1 MNAAATSLQHEDSEP
16 GASMRRRLAGF
27 VATLHGA
34 GFAIGHAET
43 ADAARVIAS
52 PAADRAEGLCAAL
65 RALFCSR
72 QTELARFD
80 ELFAAFWRGRGMRQA
95 TRIAAHGGQEKA
107 PRRFEPGPSAADSDA
122 GLPERSL
129 AEGPRDGA
137 ADGRGRRGGASAH
150 EALSAKDL
158 RKLGGAQEMAAAII
172 LAERLARRMRA
183 RLTRRER
190 VRARGRRIDLR
201 ATIRRNIGHGGEP
214 FDLAFRRRKSKP
226 LRLVVLLDASG
237 SMELYTGFFVR
248 FVHAIALSFKESEAF
263 LFHTRLAHV
272 SSALRERDPARA
284 LDRLALMA
292 QGVGGGTKIGES
304 LATFNRW
311 HARRVINS
319 RACVMILSD
328 GYDTG
333 EPALLESSMRALR
346 KRCRRIVWLNP
357 LIGWEGYEPS
367 ARGMQAALPH
377 VDLFAAAHNIDSLAA
392 LEPYLARI

>member
-1 MNAAATSLQHEDSEP
+1 MSAALCLVRPDDREP

-27 VATLHGA
+27 ADTLRGA

-43 ADAARVIAS
+43 ADAARLLAS
-52 PAADRAEGLCAAL
+52 PAADRPESLRAAL

-72 QTELARFD
+72 QTDLARFD
-80 ELFAAFWRGRGMRQA
+80 ELFAAFWRGRGVRQA
-95 TRIAAHGGQEKA
+95 TRTATQGGSPA
-107 PRRFEPGPSAADSDA
+107 SRPRFEAGPGGDAATA
-122 GLPERSL
+122 LPERSL
-129 AEGPRDGA
+129 VDSPAEGA
-137 ADGRGRRGGASAH
+137 AEGRGRQGGASQH
-150 EALSAKDL
+150 DALTAKDL
-158 RKLGGAQEMAAAII
+158 RKLGGAEEMAAAIA
-172 LAERLARRMRA
+172 LAERLAQRMRA
-183 RLTRRER
+183 RLTRRDR

-214 FDLAFRRRKSKP
+214 FDLAFRRRKLKP

-237 SMELYTGFFVR
+237 SMELYTGFFIR
-248 FVHAIALSFKESEAF
+248 FMHAVALSFKQSEAF

-272 SSALRERDPARA
+272 SSALRDRDPVRA

-292 QGVGGGTKIGES
+292 QGIGGGTKIGES
-304 LATFNRW
+304 LAAFNRW
-311 HARRVINS
+311 HARRVIHS
-319 RACVMILSD
+319 RTCVMILSD

-333 EPALLESSMRALR
+333 EPALLEASMRAMR

-357 LIGWEGYEPS
+357 LIGWEGYAPS
-367 ARGMQAALPH
+367 ARGMQAALPY

>member
-1 MNAAATSLQHEDSEP
+1 MNAGAAPLKRDDSEP
-16 GASMRRRLAGF
+16 GSSMRRRLAGF
-27 VATLHGA
+27 VATLRGA

-52 PAADRAEGLCAAL
+52 PAADRPHGLCTAL

-80 ELFAAFWRGRGMRQA
+80 ELFAAFWRGRGVRQA
-95 TRIAAHGGQEKA
+95 MRIAVDGGRTKA
-107 PRRFEPGPSAADSDA
+107 PRRFEAGPGAANSPA

-129 AEGPRDGA
+129 AEGPEDGA
-137 ADGRGRRGGASAH
+137 SDGRGRRGGASAH
-150 EALSAKDL
+150 DALSAKDL
-158 RKLGGAQEMAAAII
+158 RRLDGAQEMAAAIA

-248 FVHAIALSFKESEAF
+248 FMHAVALSFKQSEAF

-292 QGVGGGTKIGES
+292 QGIGGGTKIGES
-304 LATFNRW
+304 LATFDRW
-311 HARRVINS
+311 HARRAIHSRTCVI
-319 RACVMILSD
+319 ILSD

-333 EPALLESSMRALR
+333 EPALLDSSMRALR

-357 LIGWEGYEPS
+357 LIGWEGYAPS

>member
-1 MNAAATSLQHEDSEP
+1 MNAGAAPLKRDDSEP
-16 GASMRRRLAGF
+16 GSSMRRRLAGF
-27 VATLHGA
+27 VATLRGA

-52 PAADRAEGLCAAL
+52 PAADRPHGLCIAL

-80 ELFAAFWRGRGMRQA
+80 ELFAAFWRGRGVRQA
-95 TRIAAHGGQEKA
+95 MRIAVDGGRTKA
-107 PRRFEPGPSAADSDA
+107 PRRFEAGPGAAHSPA

-129 AEGPRDGA
+129 AEGPEDGA
-137 ADGRGRRGGASAH
+137 SDGRGRRGGASAH
-150 EALSAKDL
+150 DALSAKDL
-158 RKLGGAQEMAAAII
+158 RRLDGAQEMAAAIA

-248 FVHAIALSFKESEAF
+248 FMHAVALSFKQSEAF

-272 SSALRERDPARA
+272 SSALRERDPTRA

-292 QGVGGGTKIGES
+292 QGIGGGTKIGES
-304 LATFNRW
+304 LATFDRW
-311 HARRVINS
+311 HARRAIHSRTCVI
-319 RACVMILSD
+319 ILSD

-333 EPALLESSMRALR
+333 EPALLDSSMRALR

-357 LIGWEGYEPS
+357 LIGWEGYAPS

>member
-1 MNAAATSLQHEDSEP
+1 MNAAATPRQHEDSEP
-16 GASMRRRLAGF
+16 GALMRRRLAGF
-27 VATLHGA
+27 IATLRGA
-34 GFAIGHAET
+34 GFAIGHAES

-52 PAADRAEGLCAAL
+52 PGADRPESLCPAL

-72 QTELARFD
+72 QTELARFE
-80 ELFAAFWRGRGMRQA
+80 ELFTAFWRGRGIRQA
-95 TRIAAHGGQEKA
+95 TRIAAHGGQAKA
-107 PRRFEPGPSAADSDA
+107 PRRFEAGPGVAISDA
-122 GLPERSL
+122 ALPERSL

-150 EALSAKDL
+150 DALSAKDL
-158 RKLGGAQEMAAAII
+158 RKLHGAQEMAAAIA

-201 ATIRRNIGHGGEP
+201 ATIRRSISHGGDP
-214 FDLAFRRRKSKP
+214 SYLAFRRRKSKP

-248 FVHAIALSFKESEAF
+248 FMHAVALSFRQSEAF

-292 QGVGGGTKIGES
+292 QGIGGGTKIGES

-311 HARRVINS
+311 HARRTIHS
-319 RACVMILSD
+319 RTCVMILSD

-367 ARGMQAALPH
+367 ARGMHAALPH

>member
-1 MNAAATSLQHEDSEP
+1 MNTAAAPVKREDSEP

-27 VATLHGA
+27 VATLRGA

-43 ADAARVIAS
+43 ADGARVIAS
-52 PAADRAEGLCAAL
+52 PSADRPESLRAAL

-95 TRIAAHGGQEKA
+95 TRIAAHGEQARA
-107 PRRFEPGPSAADSDA
+107 PRRFEAGPGAANSQA

-129 AEGPRDGA
+129 VEGPEDGET
-137 ADGRGRRGGASAH
+137 DGRGRKGGASAH
-150 EALSAKDL
+150 DALSVKDL
-158 RKLGGAQEMAAAII
+158 RKLGGAEEMAAAIAI
-172 LAERLARRMRA
+172 AERLARRMRA
-183 RLTRRER
+183 RRTRRER
-190 VRARGRRIDLR
+190 VRAPGRRIDLR

-214 FDLAFRRRKSKP
+214 FDLAYRRRKSKP

-248 FVHAIALSFKESEAF
+248 FMHAVALSFKQSEAF

-292 QGVGGGTKIGES
+292 QGIGGGTKIGES

-311 HARRVINS
+311 HARRTIHT
-319 RACVMILSD
+319 RTCVMILSD

-333 EPALLESSMRALR
+333 EPALLDSSMRALR

-357 LIGWEGYEPS
+357 LIGWEGYAPS
-367 ARGMQAALPH
+367 ARGMQVALPH

>member
-1 MNAAATSLQHEDSEP
+1 
-16 GASMRRRLAGF
+16 
-27 VATLHGA
+27 
-34 GFAIGHAET
+34 
-43 ADAARVIAS
+43 
-52 PAADRAEGLCAAL
+52 
-65 RALFCSR
+65 LFCSR

-80 ELFAAFWRGRGMRQA
+80 ELFAAFWRGRGIRKA
-95 TRIAAHGGQEKA
+95 TRIAAHGGQAKA
-107 PRRFEPGPSAADSDA
+107 PRRFEAAPGAPDSDA

-129 AEGPRDGA
+129 AEGPQGGA
-137 ADGRGRRGGASAH
+137 TDGRGRRGGASAH
-150 EALSAKDL
+150 DALSAKDL
-158 RKLGGAQEMAAAII
+158 RKLDGAQEMAAAIA

-248 FVHAIALSFKESEAF
+248 FMHAIALSFKQSEAF

-272 SSALRERDPARA
+272 SSALRERNPARA

-292 QGVGGGTKIGES
+292 QGIGGGTKIGES

-311 HARRVINS
+311 HARRTIHS
-319 RACVMILSD
+319 RTCVMILSD

-333 EPALLESSMRALR
+333 EPTLLESSMRALR